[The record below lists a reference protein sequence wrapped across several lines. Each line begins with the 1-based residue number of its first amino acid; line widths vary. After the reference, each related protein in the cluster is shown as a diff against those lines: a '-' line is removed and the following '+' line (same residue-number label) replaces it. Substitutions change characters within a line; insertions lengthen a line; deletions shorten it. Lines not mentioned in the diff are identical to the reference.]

1 MNKNIERNKDITD
14 FDELMIRIPI
24 ETAVLFLGQM

>member
-1 MNKNIERNKDITD
+1 MFE

-24 ETAVLFLGQM
+24 ETSILFLGQTEFAFKKSQ